1 MAQDGKPMLLSKFL
15 GFYKNMRYSFKK
27 VIKLVRKVIWK
38 RLTFILGYCPSITL
52 KVSHFQLSFYLKRI
66 IFSDLAKNV
75 KIFNDDDKIKFCPT
89 QQTSCDLNSFPIW
102 PHI

>member
-27 VIKLVRKVIWK
+27 VIKLVRKVIWTS
-38 RLTFILGYCPSITL
+38 LTFILGYCPSINL
-52 KVSHFQLSFYLKRI
+52 KVSHFKLSFYLKRI
-66 IFSDLAKNV
+66 IFSNLAKNV
-75 KIFNDDDKIKFCPT
+75 KIFNHDDEIKFRPI
-89 QQTSCDLNSFPIW
+89 QQTDVNVNSFAKW